1 VSAFLWDLLSAA
13 AIVGGAW
20 FVGGWVAGILGSVL
34 AQTRVDP
41 MVRALLVR
49 LTKPLVMGIAI
60 VAALSQIGVDIR
72 VLLAILAAGA
82 IAVGLGMQGPV
93 SSLIAGGILFSRRPF
108 RVGDRV
114 VLAGIEG
121 TVAGIGWLSVLID
134 EADGTRVVLPNRLVT
149 AAPMR
154 IRAAS
159 EKSTTQEPT

>member
-13 AIVGGAW
+13 AIVGASL
-20 FVGGWVAGILGSVL
+20 FVGGWIAGIVGSVL

-49 LTKPLVMGIAI
+49 LTKPLVIGIAI

-82 IAVGLGMQGPV
+82 LAVGLALQGPV
-93 SSLIAGGILFSRRPF
+93 ANLIAGGILFSRRPF

-114 VLAGIEG
+114 ELAGIEG
-121 TVAGIGWLSVLID
+121 TVVGIGWLSVLLD
-134 EADGTRVVLPNRLVT
+134 EADGTRVVLPNRTVT
-149 AAPMR
+149 AQPMR
-154 IRAAS
+154 IRIP
-159 EKSTTQEPT
+159 EPETTEMP